1 MRSREGEFRMLLL
14 FCASIVVAL
23 VLGACAGV
31 AACEPRAHR
40 LEQENISLRRQ
51 LKQAEE
57 RSAEQRHEYLD
68 TAKHLSVV
76 ARERDDYRGK
86 YRALCAAL
94 LEMVRRYVDGPS
106 PARGDETS
114 TGG

>member
-1 MRSREGEFRMLLL
+1 MLLL

-40 LEQENISLRRQ
+40 LEQEISLLRQ
-51 LKQAEE
+51 RLEQVEE
-57 RSAEQRHEYLD
+57 RSAAQRYEYLD

-106 PARGDETS
+106 SAKEDETS
-114 TGG
+114 ARS